1 MAATLMAMVCS
12 SCADKKWSPSD
23 IQTRNT
29 PQTLNHNAL
38 PQEEIAQL
46 IPWLNQELLEWVQ
59 KLKWQPSYSNS
70 DFGIKVGEIY
80 NSQSM
85 PHFKKLKS
93 LLSVYDIYFEVFIN
107 ISDNSINLIF
117 QSEDGQSIMINGE
130 PFIIKAT
137 IPITPDLV

>member
-1 MAATLMAMVCS
+1 
-12 SCADKKWSPSD
+12 
-23 IQTRNT
+23 
-29 PQTLNHNAL
+29 
-38 PQEEIAQL
+38 
-46 IPWLNQELLEWVQ
+46 
-59 KLKWQPSYSNS
+59 
-70 DFGIKVGEIY
+70 
-80 NSQSM
+80 M